1 MGKHKN
7 KHSSC
12 GCGCQERPRK
22 CHNNEDDCKCHKSDN
37 HKHHHGHYSTQKE
50 YVKTNKGYELRQHPY
65 DRCNQ
70 SSAYAMFNPFYG
82 IECHNYQLYPFVR
95 IPGQYRLPMLKADG
109 PSCGSKRQC

>member
-1 MGKHKN
+1 MGKHK
-7 KHSSC
+7 HC
-12 GCGCQERPRK
+12 HCQERSRECHCKDHKKDK
-22 CHNNEDDCKCHKSDN
+22 CDNKCHKSDN
-37 HKHHHGHYSTQKE
+37 RKHHHGHYSTQEE
-50 YVKTNKGYELRQHPY
+50 YLKTKKGYQLTQYPY

-109 PSCGSKRQC
+109 PSCHSRC